1 MSALMLNLSLHSLLS
16 ALYCFTMWCL
26 VSMGTSLNF
35 SPLASPS
42 DRTLIRFFSSFWGHR
57 VGVCYLSRLFWIFA
71 FSGQH
76 GVNIRFFSS
85 RPAAARPLL
94 SLPSVNKLLLFNM
107 KKSSV
112 KGLVMSFLSTH
123 PAHPPCPS
131 LFRHSPT
138 VPPPAP
144 LRATCSFLVSFVV
157 LPWKRMYSFTI
168 RYNILCFSPV
178 HSRSYKS
185 SFTYR
190 HIESNSGSVSHR
202 EINKKLKGKKLN
214 N

>member
-1 MSALMLNLSLHSLLS
+1 MSALMLSLPLHSFLS
-16 ALYCFTMWCL
+16 GLYCFTMWCL
-26 VSMGTSLNF
+26 VSMGTSSNF
-35 SPLASPS
+35 SPLASPTG
-42 DRTLIRFFSSFWGHR
+42 RTLIRFFSSFWGHR
-57 VGVCYLSRLFWIFA
+57 VGVCYLSRLFLIFA

-76 GVNIRFFSS
+76 EVNIRFLSS

-112 KGLVMSFLSTH
+112 KGLVMSFLPAH
-123 PAHPPCPS
+123 PARPPCPS
-131 LFRHSPT
+131 LFRRSPT
-138 VPPPAP
+138 VPPPAL

-178 HSRSYKS
+178 HSRGP
-185 SFTYR
+185 FFVR
-190 HIESNSGSVSHR
+190 R
-202 EINKKLKGKKLN
+202 
-214 N
+214 